1 MAPDEER
8 TSASAAFGALLRC
21 HRLAAGLSQEG
32 LAARARMSTQGI
44 GALERG
50 DRRTPQRGTLTL
62 LAEAL
67 GLGVKERGEFEAAAA
82 RPSVLRPGDG
92 RVSRALSR
100 AVHETVARHNLP
112 RQLTSL
118 IGRQA
123 ILDDVAALMRK
134 SPLVTL
140 VGSGGVGKTR
150 ISLQVAADLLDT
162 FDDGVWFVE
171 LAPLSSGEYLPS
183 TVAQI
188 LGIALRGAGDPL
200 ASLLSKLRSKNA
212 LLIFDN
218 CEHLVEETRRV
229 VAAILRASPLV
240 RILASSRQR
249 LSISG
254 EATFRIPSL
263 PTPDTVLELAG
274 ADAARYAAVA
284 LFAERAAAVDDRFV
298 LSDENA
304 AAVGE
309 VCRRLDGIPLAI
321 ELAAARTTMFSPR
334 QLRDRLDER
343 FCLLTGGGHDLLP
356 RQQTLR
362 ATLDWSFGLLDED
375 ERILARRLGVFV
387 NGFTLE
393 GAVAVGGGE
402 NMDEADV
409 LDALASLVDKSLVSV
424 DDDGGVRRYRML
436 ESTRAYMREKREAA
450 GEACAARHLRHLR
463 DVFREARKQLE
474 ETGRYANMERLVE
487 TELEDVRFALD
498 WAVQSSEEDAGA
510 LLAAIW
516 DSWKDLG
523 LENEGIAR
531 LERFIALGSIE
542 NRRLMCQLW
551 TALSRLAHNGRTILA
566 YESAAEAL
574 TIARTIAD
582 CELLAYALQAYADA
596 AGLSLRFEE
605 AKAAIAEA
613 ETLASQ
619 RDNVDLRLS
628 VLQTRGIL
636 SSTFGDQEAAARA
649 YEQVRATLLS
659 LGQFQRAITPGLN
672 LAEAEHESGRTERA
686 LALVQ
691 QLRVDLQ
698 RSSHRMQHL
707 HTTLIDNEAGYLLAL
722 NRIPEARVAA
732 RDAIRNGD
740 RNHPWVAISIEHL
753 ALALALDGDFARAA
767 KLSGY
772 SDFAFSR
779 AGFER
784 QFTEQTTRARLE
796 ALFRDRVTPE
806 DLAQLYAR
814 GAAMT
819 PDDAVAVALQEP

>member
-1 MAPDEER
+1 MPELARMAPDEER

-21 HRLAAGLSQEG
+21 HRLAAGLSQEA
-32 LAARARMSTQGI
+32 LAVRAQMSTQGI

-50 DRRTPQRGTLTL
+50 DRRTPQRATLAL

-67 GLGVKERGEFEAAAA
+67 ALDLKKRREFEAAAA
-82 RPSVLRPGDG
+82 RPRVLRAGDG
-92 RVSRALSR
+92 RVAG
-100 AVHETVARHNLP
+100 HNLP

-123 ILDDVAALMRK
+123 VLAEVAALMRK

-150 ISLQVAADLLDT
+150 ISLQVAASLLDR
-162 FDDGVWFVE
+162 FEDGVWLIE
-171 LAPLSSGEYLPS
+171 LAPLSSGDYLPS

-188 LGIALRGAGDPL
+188 LGIRLRGGDPVE
-200 ASLLSKLRSKNA
+200 SLVSQLRSKNA

-218 CEHLVEETRRV
+218 CEHLVEATRGI
-229 VAAILRASPLV
+229 VAAILRECA
-240 RILASSRQR
+240 RIRVLASSRQS
-249 LSISG
+249 LGISG

-263 PTPDTVLELAG
+263 PIPDAVTNLAG
-274 ADAARYAAVA
+274 ADAGRYPAIT
-284 LFAERAAAVDDRFV
+284 LFAERAAAIDDRFV
-298 LSDENA
+298 LSDDNA

-309 VCRRLDGIPLAI
+309 ICRRLDGIPLAI
-321 ELAAARTTMFSPR
+321 ELAAARSTMLSPR
-334 QLRDRLDER
+334 QLRDRLDDR
-343 FCLLTGGGHDLLP
+343 FRLLTGGRHDLLP

-375 ERILARRLGVFV
+375 ERILARRVGVFV

-402 NMDEADV
+402 NIDEAHV
-409 LDALASLVDKSLVSV
+409 LDALASLVDKSLVLA
-424 DDDGGVRRYRML
+424 DDDRGERRYRML

-450 GEACAARHLRHLR
+450 GETCAARHLRHLR
-463 DVFREARKQLE
+463 DIFREARQQLE
-474 ETGRYANMERLVE
+474 ETGRYADMERLVE

-510 LLAAIW
+510 LLAGIW

-531 LERFIALGSIE
+531 LERFIALGAIE
-542 NRRLMCQLW
+542 NRRLLCQLW
-551 TALSRLAHNGRTILA
+551 IALSRLAHNGRTILA
-566 YESAAEAL
+566 YESATEAL
-574 TIARTIAD
+574 TLARTIPD
-582 CELLAYALQAYADA
+582 SELLAYALQAYADA

-613 ETLASQ
+613 ETLAS
-619 RDNVDLRLS
+619 RHGNIDLRLT

-691 QLRVDLQ
+691 QLRVDLH

-722 NRIPEARVAA
+722 NRIPEARAAA
-732 RDAIRNGD
+732 REVIKNGD
-740 RNHPWVAISIEHL
+740 RDHPWVAISIEHL

-767 KLSGY
+767 KLAGY
-772 SDFAFSR
+772 SDFAFAR

-796 ALFRDRVTPE
+796 ALFRDGVTPE

-819 PDDAVAVALQEP
+819 PDDAVALALQKP